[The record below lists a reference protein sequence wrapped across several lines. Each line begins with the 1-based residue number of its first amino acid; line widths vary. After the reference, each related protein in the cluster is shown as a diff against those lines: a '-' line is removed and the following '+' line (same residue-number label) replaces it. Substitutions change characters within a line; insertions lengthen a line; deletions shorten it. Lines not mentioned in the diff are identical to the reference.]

1 MLRPELLRP
10 LRQPHPPQP
19 EIIPPPSRNK
29 YTPAVDA
36 LTPSIHPPRAKM
48 QVLVVLS
55 LLSFFA
61 QPFHAAAVFLLA
73 GDSTTATQAANG
85 GGTSPPPPPPPFPA
99 TLLTSA
105 GWGDGF
111 KNFTLAPPAF
121 AVNYGHN
128 GATTGSFM
136 AGGDWAV
143 VLAQVKKYVP
153 SSTVYVTIQ
162 VCTVRTAL
170 RGGRRGGGGGG

>member
-1 MLRPELLRP
+1 
-10 LRQPHPPQP
+10 
-19 EIIPPPSRNK
+19 
-29 YTPAVDA
+29 
-36 LTPSIHPPRAKM
+36 M

-85 GGTSPPPPPPPFPA
+85 GGTSPPLFPA
-99 TLLTSA
+99 TPLTNV

-162 VCTVRTAL
+162 VCTVLLCA
-170 RGGRRGGGGGG
+170 GGGVANKHSSATTT